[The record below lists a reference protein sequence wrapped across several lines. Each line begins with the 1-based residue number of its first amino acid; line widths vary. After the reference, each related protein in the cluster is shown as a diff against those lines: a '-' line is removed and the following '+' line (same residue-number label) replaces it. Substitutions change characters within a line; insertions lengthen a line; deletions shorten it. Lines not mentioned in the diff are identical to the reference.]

1 MLSLKQTNTVEEY
14 TTQFQALQFEVSMHS
29 TNVDELFFA
38 TTYVNGLKDDI
49 RAVVEPHTP
58 TTVKKAAT
66 IAKIQQR
73 QLERSKLKYQKTPNQ
88 ARPQQK
94 QDQRP
99 TNTYGSLWRDKQLRD
114 YRKANNLC
122 YHCEEKFEPGHA
134 EICKKKKH
142 TSN

>member
-1 MLSLKQTNTVEEY
+1 VHEEFGSDDYRSVVNEMLSLKQTNTVEEY

-38 TTYVNGLKDDI
+38 TTYVNGLRNDI

-66 IAKIQQR
+66 IARIQQC

-88 ARPQQK
+88 AWP
-94 QDQRP
+94 
-99 TNTYGSLWRDKQLRD
+99 
-114 YRKANNLC
+114 
-122 YHCEEKFEPGHA
+122 
-134 EICKKKKH
+134 
-142 TSN
+142 